1 MVVLRSKVAT
11 NGLPC
16 VVSRFN
22 AQTMYQVGSMNRTI
36 SIVLSE
42 MHGGQV
48 VRLSEGFHYDDS
60 KEYFFSNISLPCVT
74 GSILGKPDNPREET
88 LHETGDVESTIYF
101 VLV

>member
-1 MVVLRSKVAT
+1 MVILRSKVAT

-42 MHGGQV
+42 MRGGQV
-48 VRLSEGFHYDDS
+48 LRLSEVFTMMIQRIVFFQTFPFHAS
-60 KEYFFSNISLPCVT
+60 RGVSWENRITRERKHCT
-74 GSILGKPDNPREET
+74 KP
-88 LHETGDVESTIYF
+88 VM
-101 VLV
+101 